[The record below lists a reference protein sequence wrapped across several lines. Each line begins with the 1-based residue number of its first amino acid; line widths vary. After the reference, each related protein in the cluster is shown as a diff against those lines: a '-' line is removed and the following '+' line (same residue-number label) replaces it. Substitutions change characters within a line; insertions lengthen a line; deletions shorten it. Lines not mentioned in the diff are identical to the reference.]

1 MQSPRGTGCC
11 EARGST
17 KGALQGAQR
26 LHRLALGTVVSHPG
40 VQFSGAVAAAGSLG
54 RQARTPAQPLPR
66 RDSPRAPGLWT
77 VRLGTSRLPQTHLCS
92 ASPREYPSAPQ
103 QPQKRHSSPQARL
116 GAALSPAARPRPP
129 NSRPF
134 LGDRPAESSARSRR
148 AEAAPLAM
156 LGTGSQLPRE
166 PQKEKGV

>member
-1 MQSPRGTGCC
+1 MLRSSGEHEVRSAESIASSP
-11 EARGST
+11 
-17 KGALQGAQR
+17 
-26 LHRLALGTVVSHPG
+26 VSPG
-40 VQFSGAVAAAGSLG
+40 YSCGPPWGAVLRSCGCSRKL
-54 RQARTPAQPLPR
+54 RQAGPDPCPAAAQPLPR

-92 ASPREYPSAPQ
+92 ASPREYPSASQ

-134 LGDRPAESSARSRR
+134 LGDRPAESSPRSRR

>member
-11 EARGST
+11 EARGEHEVRSAGST
-17 KGALQGAQR
+17 ASSP
-26 LHRLALGTVVSHPG
+26 VSPGYSVGHPG

-77 VRLGTSRLPQTHLCS
+77 VRHGTSRLPQTHLCS